1 MAKPNSI
8 PIPEIIAESNQP
20 EPAQSTI
27 STPIPITQKIIVPK
41 KIIAKK
47 TSLISK
53 FKPSIV
59 KSKPS
64 KSSKKRKTI
73 LITGGAGFL
82 GINLA
87 RYLIKYNYKI
97 IILDLAPFDYDDLIR
112 KVEVINGDI
121 RNPKVVEQAMKGVDI
136 VVHTAAALPLYKPK
150 DIYSTDI
157 TGTRILLEQ
166 AKKNNI
172 ERFIHISSTAVY
184 GIPDHHPLFETDKRV
199 GVGPYGKSKVKAEQM
214 CEEFR
219 KEGMCITILRPKSF
233 VGPERLG
240 VLAIYYDW
248 IKSGKNIPIIGSG
261 KNRYQ
266 LLDVEDLCDAIHLCA
281 TKPKT
286 QANDTF
292 NIGAKEFTTMK
303 EDFGAVVDYAG
314 FGKRIIP
321 TPAKPLILT
330 LRFLEV
336 LHLSPLYKWVYETA
350 PEDSFVSIEK
360 AEKQLGWHPK
370 YSNKQALIRNYQWYV
385 EHCDE
390 YNQKT
395 GISHRVPWKQGA
407 LKVVKFFF

>member
-1 MAKPNSI
+1 MA
-8 PIPEIIAESNQP
+8 QP
-20 EPAQSTI
+20 ATPPTKKLKNPSSTKL
-27 STPIPITQKIIVPK
+27 SS
-41 KIIAKK
+41 
-47 TSLISK
+47 SL
-53 FKPSIV
+53 

-64 KSSKKRKTI
+64 PSKPSSSSQTY

-87 RYLIKYNYKI
+87 RYLIKKGQNV
-97 IILDLAPFDYDDLIR
+97 IILDMAPFDYPDMAR

-121 RNPKVVEQAMKGVDI
+121 RNKEIVSTAMNNVDI
-136 VVHTAAALPLYKPK
+136 VIHTAAALPLYKPR

-157 TGTRILLEQ
+157 GGTRLLLEE
-166 AKKNNI
+166 AKKHHVK
-172 ERFIHISSTAVY
+172 RFIHISSTAVY
-184 GIPDHHPLFETDKRV
+184 GIPDHHPLYETDKLH
-199 GVGPYGKSKVKAEQM
+199 GVGPYGKSKVRAEQM

-219 KEGMCITILRPKSF
+219 TEGMCISILRPKSF

-266 LLDVEDLCDAIHLCA
+266 LLDVEDLCNAIYLCA
-281 TKPKT
+281 TSPREKV
-286 QANDTF
+286 NDTF
-292 NIGAKEFTTMK
+292 NIGAKEYTTMK
-303 EDFGAVVDYAG
+303 EDFGAVLNYAG

-321 TPAKPLILT
+321 TPVKPLIYT
-330 LRFLEV
+330 LRLLEI

-350 PEDSFVSIEK
+350 PEDSFVSIGK
-360 AEKQLGWHPK
+360 AEKQLNWHPQ
-370 YSNKQALIRNYQWYV
+370 YSNKQALIKNYQWYLD
-385 EHCDE
+385 HYQE
-390 YNQKT
+390 YEKRT